1 MDIKKS
7 LWKLIRIASFVE
19 QNEQDAWENAKWLAA
34 LLYYSV
40 EEFGIGDETEKGKA
54 DIKDNK
60 IKNTIENRKVFR
72 AGKNGKKDFR

>member
-1 MDIKKS
+1 MGECKMV
-7 LWKLIRIASFVE
+7 R
-19 QNEQDAWENAKWLAA
+19 A

-60 IKNTIENRKVFR
+60 IKNTIENRKDFR